1 MGILSPHTL
10 LWLGRVL
17 YVAVALWW
25 PAVWRDPIYTPRQAR
40 MSGQELRLPDGS
52 LPHSDNERAVAIF
65 SAWEHR
71 QLVETRWIVGPYI
84 GLRSSF
90 RSPDQAGLQQ
100 TIFAMLAV
108 WFLFGVLIRRSEGA
122 GRQDEIPAASLQG
135 GRHALATTPLWQL
148 FQRLRQQL

>member
-1 MGILSPHTL
+1 MGILSPRTL

-40 MSGQELRLPDGS
+40 MSGQELRLPDGT
-52 LPHSDNERAVAIF
+52 LPHNDTERAVAIF

-71 QLVETRWIVGPYI
+71 QLVETRWIIGPYI
-84 GLRSSF
+84 GLRSGLH
-90 RSPDQAGLQQ
+90 SPNQIGVQQ

-108 WFLFGVLIRRSEGA
+108 WFLFGVLVRRVEGG
-122 GRQDEIPAASLQG
+122 GRQDAVPVASLLQG
-135 GRHALATTPLWQL
+135 GRQPLATTPLWQI
-148 FQRLRQQL
+148 FQRLRQQ